1 MVVIVLILDIILIAL
16 FLIVAIIGY
25 KVGFLTTLLK
35 LTSALSG
42 IIIAIC
48 FTEPVTNLAIEWE
61 LDNSI
66 EQTVYTNIT
75 TSDAFKAYTEGGA
88 GVEGIDNLLQELGL
102 PSFISNFVASKIVD
116 SVDPLEIA
124 SSISQSISYVFMF
137 IIVFLILLIFSS
149 LAFFILKLIVK
160 SVRKSVGVLRVLD
173 GIVGIMFYLVIF
185 MLIIYIVFLVISLI
199 LQSAPADS
207 GFVLFMEEQLHL
219 NDEEFGIA
227 KYIYKNNMLGN
238 FLGLIF

>member
-1 MVVIVLILDIILIAL
+1 MILDIILIAL

-66 EQTVYTNIT
+66 EQTIYTNIT

-116 SVDPLEIA
+116 SVDPLDIA
-124 SSISQSISYVFMF
+124 TSISQSVSYVFMF

-160 SVRKSVGVLRVLD
+160 SIRKSVGVFRVLD
-173 GIVGIMFYLVIF
+173 GIVGIAFYLLIF
-185 MLIIYIVFLVISLI
+185 MLIY
-199 LQSAPADS
+199 
-207 GFVLFMEEQLHL
+207 
-219 NDEEFGIA
+219 
-227 KYIYKNNMLGN
+227 
-238 FLGLIF
+238 

>member
-1 MVVIVLILDIILIAL
+1 MILDIILIAL

-88 GVEGIDNLLQELGL
+88 GVIGIDNLLQELGL

-124 SSISQSISYVFMF
+124 TSISQSISYVFMF

-160 SVRKSVGVLRVLD
+160 SIRKSVGVFRVLD
-173 GIVGIMFYLVIF
+173 GIVGIAFYLLIF
-185 MLIIYIVFLVISLI
+185 MLIIYIAFLVISLI
-199 LQSAPADS
+199 LQSAPPDS

>member
-1 MVVIVLILDIILIAL
+1 MILDIILIAL
-16 FLIVAIIGY
+16 FLIVVIIGY

-66 EQTVYTNIT
+66 EQTIYTNIT
-75 TSDAFKAYTEGGA
+75 TSDAFKAYTEGGT
-88 GVEGIDNLLQELGL
+88 GVEGINNLLQELGL

-124 SSISQSISYVFMF
+124 TSISQSVSYVFMF

-160 SVRKSVGVLRVLD
+160 SIRKSVGVFRVLD
-173 GIVGIMFYLVIF
+173 GIVGIAFYLLIF
-185 MLIIYIVFLVISLI
+185 MLIIYIAFLVISLI

>member
-1 MVVIVLILDIILIAL
+1 MILDIILIAL

-66 EQTVYTNIT
+66 EQTVYNNIT
-75 TSDAFKAYTEGGA
+75 TSNAFKAYTEGGA
-88 GVEGIDNLLQELGL
+88 GVIGIDNLLQELGL

-124 SSISQSISYVFMF
+124 TSISQSISYVFMF

-160 SVRKSVGVLRVLD
+160 SIRKSVGVFRVLD
-173 GIVGIMFYLVIF
+173 GIVGIVFYLVIF
-185 MLIIYIVFLVISLI
+185 MLIIYIAFLIISLI

-238 FLGLIF
+238 FLSLIF

>member
-1 MVVIVLILDIILIAL
+1 MILDIILIAL

-66 EQTVYTNIT
+66 EQTIYTNIT
-75 TSDAFKAYTEGGA
+75 TSDAFKAYTEGGT
-88 GVEGIDNLLQELGL
+88 GVEGINNLLQELGL

-124 SSISQSISYVFMF
+124 TSISQSVSYVFMF

-160 SVRKSVGVLRVLD
+160 SIRKSVGVFRVLD
-173 GIVGIMFYLVIF
+173 GIVGIAFYLLIF
-185 MLIIYIVFLVISLI
+185 MLIIYIAFLVISLI

>member
-1 MVVIVLILDIILIAL
+1 MVVIFLILDIILIVL

-66 EQTVYTNIT
+66 EQTVYNNIT
-75 TSDAFKAYTEGGA
+75 TSNAFKAYTEGGA
-88 GVEGIDNLLQELGL
+88 GVIGIDNLLQELGL

-160 SVRKSVGVLRVLD
+160 SVRKSVGVFRVLD
-173 GIVGIMFYLVIF
+173 GIVGIVFYLVIF
-185 MLIIYIVFLVISLI
+185 MLIIYIAFLIISLI

>member
-1 MVVIVLILDIILIAL
+1 MILDLILIAL

-48 FTEPVTNLAIEWE
+48 FTKPVTNLAIEWG
-61 LDNSI
+61 LDDSI

-75 TSDAFKAYTEGGA
+75 TSDAFIAYTEGGA
-88 GVEGIDNLLQELGL
+88 GVEGVNNLLQELGL
-102 PSFISNFVASKIVD
+102 PSFIANFVAGSLAD
-116 SVDPLEIA
+116 AVDPLEIA
-124 SSISQSISYVFMF
+124 TSISQGVSYVFVF
-137 IIVFLILLIFSS
+137 IIVFLLLLIFSS
-149 LAFFILKLIVK
+149 LAFFILKLLVK
-160 SVRKSVGVLRVLD
+160 SIRKSVGVFRVLD
-173 GIVGIMFYLVIF
+173 GIVGIMFYLLIF
-185 MLIIYIVFLVISLI
+185 MLIVYIAFLIISLI
-199 LQSAPADS
+199 LQSSAPDS

-219 NDEEFGIA
+219 DDEEFGLA

-238 FLGLIF
+238 FLSLIF

>member
-1 MVVIVLILDIILIAL
+1 
-16 FLIVAIIGY
+16 LIVVIIGY

-75 TSDAFKAYTEGGA
+75 TSDAFKAYTEGGT
-88 GVEGIDNLLQELGL
+88 GVEGINNLLQELGL

-124 SSISQSISYVFMF
+124 TSISQSVSYVFMF

-160 SVRKSVGVLRVLD
+160 SIRKSVGVFRVLD
-173 GIVGIMFYLVIF
+173 GIVGIAFYLLIF
-185 MLIIYIVFLVISLI
+185 MLIIYIAFLVISLI